1 MEYVVDQLLAKVKTT
16 DTKAS
21 VTKKDFQSEPFHF
34 KIWTI
39 GVDVDSV
46 HGIMLTH
53 HIYFL
58 FLPYIRF

>member
-21 VTKKDFQSEPFHF
+21 EMKKDFQNEPFHF
-34 KIWTI
+34 KIWTL
-39 GVDVDSV
+39 GVDFNSV